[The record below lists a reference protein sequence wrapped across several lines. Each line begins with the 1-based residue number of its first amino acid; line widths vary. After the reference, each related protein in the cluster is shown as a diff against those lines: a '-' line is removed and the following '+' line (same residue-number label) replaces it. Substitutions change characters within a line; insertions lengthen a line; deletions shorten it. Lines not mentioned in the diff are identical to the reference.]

1 MLQHQLF
8 IKFKF
13 VSNMCTRQ
21 MLYITEMTTLDIAK
35 TSHMH

>member
-1 MLQHQLF
+1 
-8 IKFKF
+8 
-13 VSNMCTRQ
+13 

>member
-1 MLQHQLF
+1 
-8 IKFKF
+8 
-13 VSNMCTRQ
+13 MCTRQ